1 MDEDMMSE
9 LTLLQLQVVD
19 FFNPNESSALDYF
32 FIFMSFF
39 GDWKILGG
47 LSFLALLKDK
57 NLGRRLLLL
66 LIVTGALLLPL
77 KTFVWEDRPYLVSEN
92 IRGIGEPGST
102 SSLPSGHAT
111 FAFAYA
117 TVLGNVYSRRRYFYA
132 FAFLIA
138 VFRIYLGQHYPSDV
152 IFGAGLGMVSGYS
165 TNYLYS
171 KKEVFL
177 WNR

>member
-1 MDEDMMSE
+1 MDEDMMSD

-19 FFNPNESSALDYF
+19 FFNPDAPSALDYF
-32 FIFMSFF
+32 FIFVSFF
-39 GDWKILGG
+39 GDWKVLGG
-47 LSFLALLKDK
+47 LSFLVLLKDK
-57 NLGRRLLLL
+57 NLGRRLILL

-77 KTFVWEDRPYLVSEN
+77 KTLMWEDRPYLAGEN

-102 SSLPSGHAT
+102 SSFPSGHAT

-117 TVLGNVYSRRRYFYA
+117 TLLGSVYGKGRYFYA
-132 FAFLIA
+132 FALLIA
-138 VFRIYLGQHYPSDV
+138 FSRLYLGQHYPSD
-152 IFGAGLGMVSGYS
+152 ILSGAGLRVVSGYS

-171 KKEVFL
+171 KKEVFP